1 MKTYLALFI
10 IAIFSSAVL
19 TPLIRRLCE
28 RLGWLDEPDQDDRR
42 VHRSAVP
49 RLGGVGIFLS
59 VLIALAALSFVDN
72 MVTQSI
78 YPYWSKLLLT
88 LVPATLVFAL
98 GVYDDLKGASAAFK
112 FICQGLAATLFFL
125 LDGRIEVLGIPFIG
139 NVELPLAV
147 SFALTLLW
155 TIGITNAFNLIDGMD
170 GLAAGAALFASL
182 VILIVS
188 LVFGHSLVTVMALVL
203 SGALI
208 GFLRYNFN
216 PASIFLGD
224 SGSLFIGFL
233 LATLSIQGSQKA
245 STAVAVAIPILTFG
259 VPVLDTGFTLVRRFI
274 SGKPLLEGDKEH
286 IHHMLLDR
294 GWSQRRV
301 AIVLYGASALLGLMA
316 LLFVGNAGGPTTGLL
331 LFVIGAIVLFVVGRL
346 RYHEVDEVKAS
357 MRRNLGERR
366 ARAANNI
373 RVRRA
378 SRAMSKASSLED
390 LFGALMV
397 MLEHR
402 EFVYVSVRLNC
413 GPEAKRHEPAV
424 RQIAEH
430 EKLCTATLNQ
440 GVISWSWQQE
450 KIDPEEVTRS
460 GDYWTMHLPLRTARS
475 EWGYINFYRA
485 YDSEPLR
492 LDLNYLCSF
501 FRREMAQAAERV
513 LTAREERFSAQSLDM
528 RAVPGN

>member
-1 MKTYLALFI
+1 MKTYLILFI
-10 IAIFSSAVL
+10 IAVCSSVAL

-28 RLGWLDEPDQDDRR
+28 RAGWLDKAQDDRR
-42 VHRSAVP
+42 VHREAVP
-49 RLGGVGIFLS
+49 RLGGVAIFLS
-59 VLIALAALSFVDN
+59 VLVALSALSFVDN
-72 MVTQSI
+72 LVTQAI
-78 YPYWSKLLLT
+78 YPYWSKLFIT
-88 LVPATLVFAL
+88 LAPATLIFAL
-98 GVYDDLKGASAAFK
+98 GVYDDLKGASATFK
-112 FICQGLAATLFFL
+112 FIFQALAGILFFVL
-125 LDGRIEVLGIPFIG
+125 GGRIEVLGIPFVG

-147 SFALTLLW
+147 SFILTLLW
-155 TIGITNAFNLIDGMD
+155 TIGVTNAFNLIDGMD

-188 LVFGHSLVTVMALVL
+188 LVFGHALVTVIALIL

-224 SGSLFIGFL
+224 SGALFMGFL

-259 VPVLDTGFTLVRRFI
+259 VPVIDTAFTITRRFI
-274 SGKPLLEGDKEH
+274 SGSPLLEGDREH

-301 AIVLYGASALLGLMA
+301 AVVLYGASAMLGLLA

-331 LFVIGAIVLFVVGRL
+331 LFIIGAIVLFVVGKL

-357 MRRNLGERR
+357 MRRNLSERR

-378 SRAMSKASSLED
+378 SRAMSRASTLED
-390 LFGALMV
+390 IFKAVMM

-402 EFVYVSVRLNC
+402 EFIHVAVKLNC
-413 GPEAKRHEPAV
+413 DHASASHEEALKEMTAHQPC
-424 RQIAEH
+424 
-430 EKLCTATLNQ
+430 CTASLSQST
-440 GVISWSWQQE
+440 ICWSWQQE
-450 KIDPEEVTRS
+450 GIDADEVVRS
-460 GDYWTMHLPLRTARS
+460 GDYWTMHLPLTTTQAD
-475 EWGYINFYRA
+475 WGHINFYRA
-485 YDSEPLR
+485 YDGEPLR
-492 LDLNYLCSF
+492 LDINYLCSF

-513 LTAREERFSAQSLDM
+513 LAARQQTFSAQQLDM